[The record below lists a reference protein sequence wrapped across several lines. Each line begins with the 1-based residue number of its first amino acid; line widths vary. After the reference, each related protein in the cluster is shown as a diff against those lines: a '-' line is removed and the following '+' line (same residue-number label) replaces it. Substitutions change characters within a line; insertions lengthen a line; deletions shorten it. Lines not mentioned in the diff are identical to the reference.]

1 MEIYIKQNK
10 MEELELENKELKT
23 PKTVKKNKDVFSQE
37 TFDFL
42 QQVLIDFAIDMKHRP
57 KLKEILAATKPEA
70 KSNSI

>member
-1 MEIYIKQNK
+1 
-10 MEELELENKELKT
+10 MEELELENKELKA

-42 QQVLIDFAIDMKHRP
+42 QHVLIDFAIDMKHRP
-57 KLKEILAATKPEA
+57 KLKEILAATKPES

>member
-1 MEIYIKQNK
+1 
-10 MEELELENKELKT
+10 MEELELENKELKAT
-23 PKTVKKNKDVFSQE
+23 KTVKKNKDVFSQE

-57 KLKEILAATKPEA
+57 KLKEILASVKPET

>member
-1 MEIYIKQNK
+1 MED
-10 MEELELENKELKT
+10 LELENKEFKA

-57 KLKEILAATKPEA
+57 KLKEILAATKPES

>member
-1 MEIYIKQNK
+1 MENIE
-10 MEELELENKELKT
+10 MENKELKVA
-23 PKTVKKNKDVFSQE
+23 KTVKKNKDVFSQE

-57 KLKEILAATKPEA
+57 KLKEILASVKPET